1 MRQLTLHGHADAVLT
16 LALSAKS
23 ELIVSSSSDCS
34 IRVWDV
40 ATGTCIKII
49 WTKVPASCLDISSDA
64 KVFVGN
70 QFNDVCV
77 WSTAPEESV
86 WHVGQKS
93 KKAKASSKRPVES
106 VMLQNCIGH
115 TADVLACK
123 IRLCALADVS
133 LLRCLRLCVCRGE
146 GKSRLAFSAALDGTI
161 RSILLFGSA
170 HTCYLH
176 SPHAICCAD
185 CGP

>member
-1 MRQLTLHGHADAVLT
+1 MILHRIQLLQLSMLCRDKCNHFPVIVSCSFDNTICLFDTTGRGHMRQLVLQGHTDAVLT

-23 ELIVSSSSDCS
+23 ELIVSSGSDCT

-40 ATGTCIKII
+40 ATGSCIKII
-49 WTKVPASCLDISSDA
+49 WSKVPATCLDISGDA

-70 QFNDVCV
+70 QFNDVCM

-93 KKAKASSKRPVES
+93 KKAKSSGKRPVES
-106 VMLQNCIGH
+106 AVIQCCIGH

-123 IRLCALADVS
+123 IR
-133 LLRCLRLCVCRGE
+133 
-146 GKSRLAFSAALDGTI
+146 
-161 RSILLFGSA
+161 
-170 HTCYLH
+170 
-176 SPHAICCAD
+176 
-185 CGP
+185 